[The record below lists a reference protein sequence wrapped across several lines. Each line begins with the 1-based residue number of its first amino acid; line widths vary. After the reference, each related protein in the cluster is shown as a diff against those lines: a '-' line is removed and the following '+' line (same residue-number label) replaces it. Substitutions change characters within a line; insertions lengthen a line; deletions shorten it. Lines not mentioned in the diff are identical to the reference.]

1 MSNKQPLSFKMR
13 IIHRYLGFFL
23 AGVMAMYAI
32 SGIILVFRKTSFLKQ
47 EVKKEQTIAAN
58 LKPEDIGKAL
68 KIRDFKVAK
77 TEGNIVSFGEKNT
90 YNSTTGAVVTY
101 KKQYGYVVDKITH
114 LHKATTNDPLYYL
127 NIFFGVGLLFFV
139 VSAFW
144 MYMPG
149 GKILRKGLIFTA
161 AGIIL
166 TLIMLFV

>member
-1 MSNKQPLSFKMR
+1 MSAKQPLSYKAR

-23 AGVMAMYAI
+23 AGIMAMYAI
-32 SGIILVFRKTSFLKQ
+32 SGIILIFRKTSFLKQ
-47 EVKKEQTIAAN
+47 EVKKEQVIAAN
-58 LKPEDIGKAL
+58 LEPEEVGKTL
-68 KIRDFKVAK
+68 KIRDFKAGV
-77 TEGNIVSFGEKNT
+77 TEGDILRFGEKNT
-90 YNSTTGAVVTY
+90 YNAATGEVVIY

-114 LHKATTNDPLYYL
+114 LHKSTTNDPLYYL
-127 NIFFGVGLLFFV
+127 NIFFGLGLLFFV
-139 VSAFW
+139 ISAFW

>member
-1 MSNKQPLSFKMR
+1 MSTKQPLPLRMR
-13 IIHRYLGFFL
+13 IFHRYLGFFL

-47 EVKKEQTIAAN
+47 NVKTERVIATN
-58 LKPEDIGKAL
+58 LAPAELGETL
-68 KIRDFKVAK
+68 KIKDFKVAS
-77 TEGNIVSFGEKNT
+77 TEGDLIRFGEEDT
-90 YNSTTGAVVTY
+90 YNKATGEVVTY

-114 LHKATTNDPLYYL
+114 LHKATTNDPLYVL
-127 NIFFGVGLLFFV
+127 NIFFGLGLLFFV
-139 VSAFW
+139 ISSFW

-149 GKILRKGLIFTA
+149 GRILRKGLIFTA

>member
-1 MSNKQPLSFKMR
+1 MSNKEPLSLKMR
-13 IIHRYLGFFL
+13 IFHRYLGFFL

-32 SGIILVFRKTSFLKQ
+32 SGIILIFRKTSFLKQ
-47 EVKKEQTIAAN
+47 EVKKEQVIAAN
-58 LKPEDIGKAL
+58 LKPEDVGKTL
-68 KIRDFKVAK
+68 KIKNFKVAK
-77 TEGNIVSFGEKNT
+77 TEGDVISFGDKNT
-90 YNSTTGAVVTY
+90 YNSATGEVVTY

-114 LHKATTNDPLYYL
+114 LHKSTTNDPLYYL
-127 NIFFGVGLLFFV
+127 NIFFGLGLLFFV

>member
-1 MSNKQPLSFKMR
+1 MANKEPLSLKMR

-47 EVKKEQTIAAN
+47 EVKKEQVIAAN
-58 LKPEDIGKAL
+58 LKPEDIGRTLEIKN
-68 KIRDFKVAK
+68 FKVAK
-77 TEGNIVSFGEKNT
+77 AEGDIVSFGEKNT
-90 YNSTTGAVVTY
+90 YNRATGEVVTY

-127 NIFFGVGLLFFV
+127 NIFFGLGLLFFV
-139 VSAFW
+139 ISAFW